1 MKPTQTCFGRILY
14 PALLVFTG
22 LTGPANGAV
31 LPFHGSDTW
40 TICQGYNTRE
50 IDHVDG
56 ASGLYALD
64 LVTDSNAAV
73 GTYGCNPAITGAS
86 GGKQIVAPAAGIIR
100 HSNDGNG
107 EFICL
112 RLDSP
117 FGRIQSIN
125 FGHLD
130 PSRQGW
136 APGSFDTR
144 VEAGEVLGTL
154 RRTLRQGYGPAHL
167 HMAAYAGPS
176 CSGETVAFD
185 DFFVGHNFPSL
196 RDARQNLLVHQHYG
210 VTVRPSLLPPS
221 VVDGAGSLVD
231 PAGAGR
237 CVTYSGNGCSKD
249 LVRLHPHGV
258 PSTAVFQ
265 VLSQAGR
272 CDFVNVSG
280 LVSAN
285 IIVKRWSE
293 TYPGS
298 EGDATSSV
306 FFANSLPVSIPLPAN
321 KWMTISVSSTGA
333 VPSGQTRTVAVA
345 CGTGAP
351 QYSRPTD
358 VAPPM
363 ATRAANPQSLL
374 LPLQGDYFWSGN
386 ASMMSF
392 SANSSNSASSAGYGR
407 TRDEAITL
415 SSRKSLAMFQLF
427 AEGETCR
434 SIQLSDAAGTTG
446 RTVEVSTKLWDQ
458 PAWNNS
464 TNVQLPARLSVSQ
477 DGYWLVKVKP
487 ATIGWFK
494 IRAQCV

>member
-1 MKPTQTCFGRILY
+1 MNTPLLCLGRMVLLAWL
-14 PALLVFTG
+14 ALAG
-22 LTGPANGAV
+22 LSGSARGAS
-31 LPFHGSDTW
+31 LPFHGGDTW
-40 TICQGYNTRE
+40 TVCQGYNTRE
-50 IDHVDG
+50 IDHIDG
-56 ASGLYALD
+56 VSGLYALD
-64 LVTDSNAAV
+64 FVTDSNAAI

-86 GGKQIVAPAAGIIR
+86 GGKQIIAPTAGMIR
-100 HSNDGNG
+100 HSADGHG

-112 RLDSP
+112 RLDTP

-130 PSRQGW
+130 PARQGW
-136 APGSFDTR
+136 TPSSFDTR

-176 CSGETVAFD
+176 CSGETVPFD
-185 DFFVGHNFPSL
+185 DLFTGHNFPSL
-196 RDARQNLLVHQHYG
+196 RDARQNLTVHQHYG
-210 VTVRPSLLPPS
+210 VTVKPTLLPPS

-237 CVTYSGNGCSKD
+237 CGLYAGNGCSKD

-272 CDFVNVSG
+272 CEYVNVSG

-306 FFANSLPVSIPLPAN
+306 FFADRLPVSIPLPAN
-321 KWMTISVSSTGA
+321 KWLTLSVSSTSA
-333 VPSGQTRTVAVA
+333 VPAGQTRTVTVT

-351 QYSRPTD
+351 PYGRPTD
-358 VAPPM
+358 VAPPL
-363 ATRAANPQSLL
+363 AARAANPQALL
-374 LPLQGDYFWSGN
+374 LPLQGDHFWSGN
-386 ASMMSF
+386 ASMITF
-392 SANSSNSASSAGYGR
+392 SANASNSASSAGYGR
-407 TRDEAITL
+407 TIDEVITL
-415 SSRKSLAMFQLF
+415 GSRKSLAMFQLF
-427 AEGETCR
+427 AEGATCR
-434 SIQLSDAAGTTG
+434 NIQLSDATGAAG
-446 RTVEVSTKLWDQ
+446 RAVEVSTKLWDQ
-458 PAWNNS
+458 AAW
-464 TNVQLPARLSVSQ
+464 TRAIHLVLPARVTVDQ
-477 DGYWLVKVKP
+477 DGYWLLKVKP
-487 ATIGWFK
+487 SSIGWSK